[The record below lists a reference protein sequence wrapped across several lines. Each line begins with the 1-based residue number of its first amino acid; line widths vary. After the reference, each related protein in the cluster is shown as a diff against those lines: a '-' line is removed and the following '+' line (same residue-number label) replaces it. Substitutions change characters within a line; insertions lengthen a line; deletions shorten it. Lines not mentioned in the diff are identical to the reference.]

1 MQTTSHIRNAFL
13 DFFKENDHTIF
24 PSSPLVPY
32 NDSSL
37 LFANSGMVQF
47 KDVFRGQD
55 VLKDKAGNIIT
66 KATTAQKC
74 IRAGGKHNDLEN
86 VGFTARHHTFF
97 EMLGNFSFG
106 DYFKE
111 QAIYFAWQFLTKTLN
126 IPKEKLYVTVFHTD
140 SESFKL
146 WQKIAGFKEDR
157 IIKMTTDDNFWSM
170 GDVGPCGYNSEIFY
184 DHGSKV
190 KGGLPGTKDADG
202 DRYTEIWNLV
212 FMEFDQVSKEKRIA
226 LPKKSVDTGMGLERT
241 AAVMQ
246 GVFNNYDTD
255 IFKSLISS
263 AKDIFRNKSG
273 NLESSYKVIAD
284 HIRSISFL
292 IADGVLPSNEGRGYV
307 LRRIIRRA
315 TRHANILGSKTE
327 NLYKLVPQVINV
339 MGEHYGELKK
349 AQNLIEETLKYE
361 EAKFIDTLENGL
373 KILNKETA
381 PLKNGAIL
389 NGEFAFKL
397 YDTYGFPLD
406 LTADILKPQNIK
418 IDYAGFEK
426 ALEKQRENS
435 KSDSFV
441 NSATKPYI
449 QDIVKNITAT
459 EFLGYNALSAKANV
473 LAIIQDE
480 TLVKVA
486 NEGDKIVIILN
497 QTPFYGESGGQAG
510 DKGVLE
516 SNACNIEI
524 YDTKKLLDKFHLHF
538 GVIKSGKLHV
548 KDEVKASVNAQRRNS
563 IKKNHTATHLLHAA
577 LHKVASE
584 NAIQKGSLVE
594 ENYLRFDFAL
604 NKALTKEEIETIET
618 LVNNAILQN
627 LPATIDLLE
636 KEKAIEKGAKALF
649 GEKYGSEVRVL
660 TVGDTEQNVS
670 IELCGGTH
678 VTATGEIGFFK
689 ILKEG
694 SIASGIRRIEA
705 VTGNEALKLVQ
716 EKFSIL
722 NEISSTLNAKDNQL
736 KERLQKLLD
745 DNANLQKQVLNLQ
758 IKTALSSIEKLAK
771 EDGKII
777 YASLKDVASENIVQ
791 QAALTYAQ
799 QNKESLIIIK
809 NSYAEKNT
817 IVIAGLNFD
826 LKGDILNTVK
836 QNFVPKAW
844 AGKGFIGGVIEADF
858 DIKDLIKNI
867 HELTS

>member
-13 DFFKENDHTIF
+13 DFFKENGHTIF
-24 PSSPLVPY
+24 PSSVLVPY

-55 VLKDKAGNIIT
+55 VLKDKERNIIT
-66 KATTAQKC
+66 KAVSAQKC

-184 DHGSKV
+184 DHGKHV
-190 KGGLPGTKDADG
+190 KGGLPGSSDADG

-212 FMEFDQVSKEKRIA
+212 FMEFDQISKEKRIS

-263 AKDIFRNKSG
+263 AKDIFKNDNK
-273 NLESSYKVIAD
+273 NLDASYKVIAD

-327 NLYKLVPQVINV
+327 SLYKLVPQVINV
-339 MGEHYGELKK
+339 MGQHYGELKK

-381 PLKNGAIL
+381 NLKKGATL

-406 LTADILKPQNIK
+406 LTADILKPQNIN
-418 IDYAGFEK
+418 IDYTGFEK

-449 QDIVKNITAT
+449 QEIVKNITAT

-480 TLVKVA
+480 TLVKSA
-486 NEGDKIVIILN
+486 TEGDKVIIILN

-510 DKGVLE
+510 DRGVLE
-516 SNACNIEI
+516 SNTCNIEI

-548 KDEVKASVNAQRRNS
+548 QNEVKASVNEQRRNS

-604 NKALTKEEIETIET
+604 NKALTKEEIEAIET

-627 LPATIDLLE
+627 LSVTVDLLE

-649 GEKYGSEVRVL
+649 GEKYGNEVRVL
-660 TVGDTEQNVS
+660 TVGESGQNVS

-678 VTATGEIGFFK
+678 VSATGEIGFFK

-705 VTGNEALKLVQ
+705 VTGNEVLKLVQ

-745 DNANLQKQVLNLQ
+745 DNAGLQKQVLYLQ
-758 IKTALSSIEKLAK
+758 TQNALNFIEKLAK

-777 YASLKDVASENIVQ
+777 YASLKNIAPENIVQ
-791 QAALTYAQ
+791 QAVLTYAQ

-817 IVIAGLNFD
+817 IVIAGLAFD
-826 LKGDILNTVK
+826 LKGDILNAVK

-844 AGKGFIGGVIEADF
+844 VGKGFIGGVIEADF
-858 DIKDLIKNI
+858 KIEDLVNAIK
-867 HELTS
+867 